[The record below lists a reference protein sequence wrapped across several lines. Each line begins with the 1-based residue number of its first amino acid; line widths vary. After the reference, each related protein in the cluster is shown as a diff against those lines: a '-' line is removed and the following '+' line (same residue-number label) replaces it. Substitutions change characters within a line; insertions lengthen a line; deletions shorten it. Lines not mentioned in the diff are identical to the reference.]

1 MQTAESRS
9 GMTSAVQFDHVYK
22 AFGYITQDD
31 SLTMRDV
38 EITTSEG
45 DPAEGTLWTNAYN
58 NC

>member
-1 MQTAESRS
+1 
-9 GMTSAVQFDHVYK
+9 MTSAVQFDHVYK